1 MTTKPKAKKFRI
13 RRTGGLGAAA
23 RAEEPMQ
30 DPVEAPTAVT
40 PAAPM
45 QSNAAKNEAP
55 QPPISTPAQGEVAT
69 ASDVNSEAEI
79 DAIRREGLTGRQ
91 LRMARRVAQKHG
103 LAPTSDF
110 DAVRLLRAK
119 GIDPFQRSNMLQLVV
134 PNDGES
140 KNDTGETPVQL
151 PQTVPSGDGMLPA
164 TDLLAGANER
174 ASEIMKIQRDIAKR
188 RRRKI
193 VLLISRLSFFIFLPT
208 LLAAYYFYIIATPLY
223 ATNSEFIIQ
232 QAESAN
238 AGSLGSMFGSSQLA
252 TVQDSIAVQGY
263 LTSREAMQRLD
274 EDFGFKAHFAR
285 DEIDAIQRL
294 DPDATDEQAYKLFKR
309 NVKIGYDPTE
319 GIVKMEVIAADP
331 ETSEQWARTLI
342 SYAEERVDS
351 ITQRVRE
358 DQMKGARESFEEALA
373 ERDAALDRLV
383 EIQRTIETID
393 PLSEVATINGQIGQ
407 RETELQEKELQL
419 QALLDNARPNAARVE
434 GVRAD
439 IRRLQA
445 LIDSL
450 RTRLT
455 VASTDGVSLA
465 DKNAELRRAEIDLQT
480 RDGLLQGA
488 LQQMETARIE
498 ANRQVRYLSLGVTP
512 TAPDEAVYPR
522 KFENTVLAFIIL
534 SGIYLMVS
542 LTASILRE
550 QVTS

>member
-1 MTTKPKAKKFRI
+1 MTMKPKAKKFRI
-13 RRTGGLGAAA
+13 RRTGALSSAA
-23 RAEEPMQ
+23 RAGDVVH
-30 DPVEAPTAVT
+30 DPVEAP
-40 PAAPM
+40 AAP
-45 QSNAAKNEAP
+45 
-55 QPPISTPAQGEVAT
+55 TPAQQQPHDLAPAPPQGEVETPQEVAT
-69 ASDVNSEAEI
+69 DADI
-79 DAIRREGLTGRQ
+79 DAVRREGLTGRQ

-134 PNDGES
+134 PNEGEEPA
-140 KNDTGETPVQL
+140 NDTVQL
-151 PQTVPSGDGMLPA
+151 PQTVPSEGNTLPS
-164 TDLLAGANER
+164 TDFAMASNER
-174 ASEIMKIQRDIAKR
+174 ASEIIKIQRDIAKR
-188 RRRKI
+188 RRRKMI
-193 VLLISRLSFFIFLPT
+193 LLFSRLSFFVFLPT
-208 LLAAYYFYIIATPLY
+208 IFAAYYFYIIATPLY
-223 ATNSEFIIQ
+223 ATKSEFIIQ
-232 QAESAN
+232 QAESAG
-238 AGSLGSMFGSSQLA
+238 ATGLGSMFGSSQLA

-274 EDFGFKAHFAR
+274 EDLGFKAHFAR

-294 DPDATDEQAYKLFKR
+294 DVDASDEQAYKLYKR

-331 ETSEQWARTLI
+331 QTSEQWARTLI
-342 SYAEERVDS
+342 SYAEARVDS

-358 DQMKGARESFEEALA
+358 DQMKGARESFEEALE

-393 PLSEVATINGQIGQ
+393 PLTEVATINSQVAQ
-407 RETELQEKELQL
+407 RQTELQEKELQL
-419 QALLDNARPNAARVE
+419 QALLDNAQPNAARVE

-445 LIDSL
+445 LITSL
-450 RTRLT
+450 RTQLT

-465 DKNAELRRAEIDLQT
+465 TKNAELRRAEIDLQT

-488 LQQMETARIE
+488 LQQKETARIE

-512 TAPDEAVYPR
+512 TAPDEAGYPR
-522 KFENTVLAFIIL
+522 KFENTILAFIIFA
-534 SGIYLMVS
+534 GIYLMVS

>member
-1 MTTKPKAKKFRI
+1 MTMKPKAKKYRI
-13 RRTGGLGAAA
+13 RRTGPAGTTAPVEDAIN
-23 RAEEPMQ
+23 
-30 DPVEAPTAVT
+30 DPVEAPSAATEASKPTPPATPTQAAGVNDQTA
-40 PAAPM
+40 
-45 QSNAAKNEAP
+45 
-55 QPPISTPAQGEVAT
+55 
-69 ASDVNSEAEI
+69 I

-134 PNDGES
+134 AEQ
-140 KNDTGETPVQL
+140 GETTADERVQL
-151 PQTVPSGDGMLPA
+151 PQTVPA
-164 TDLLAGANER
+164 EGANLPSTDFNLGANDR
-174 ASEIMKIQRDIAKR
+174 VSEIMKIQQDIAKR
-188 RRRKI
+188 RRRKVI
-193 VLLISRLSFFIFLPT
+193 LLITRLSFFVFLPT
-208 LLAAYYFYIIATPLY
+208 LIAAYYFYAIATPLY
-223 ATNSEFIIQ
+223 ATKSEFVIQ
-232 QAESAN
+232 QAESAG

-263 LTSREAMQRLD
+263 LTSREAMQRLNQD
-274 EDFGFKAHFAR
+274 LGFKDHFKR
-285 DEIDAIQRL
+285 EEIDPIQRL
-294 DPDATDEQAYKLFKR
+294 DPDASDEQAYKLFKR

-319 GIVKMEVIAADP
+319 GIIKMEVIAADP
-331 ETSEQWARTLI
+331 QSSEQWARTLI

-383 EIQRTIETID
+383 DLQRSIETID
-393 PLSEVATINGQIGQ
+393 PLSEVATVNSQIATRQ
-407 RETELQEKELQL
+407 TEMQEKNLQL
-419 QALLDNARPNAARVE
+419 QALLDNSRPNTARVE

-465 DKNAELRRAEIDLQT
+465 TKNADLRRAEIDLQT

-512 TAPDEAVYPR
+512 IASDEASYPR
-522 KFENTVLAFIIL
+522 KFENTILAFLIFA
-534 SGIYLMVS
+534 GIYLMIS

>member
-1 MTTKPKAKKFRI
+1 MKPKAKKFRI
-13 RRTGGLGAAA
+13 RRTGALGSAA

-30 DPVEAPTAVT
+30 DPVEAPSA
-40 PAAPM
+40 AAPVPP
-45 QSNAAKNEAP
+45 ATPRAVEEAP
-55 QPPISTPAQGEVAT
+55 QTPPATPPQGEVA
-69 ASDVNSEAEI
+69 SPGDVSSQADIEAV
-79 DAIRREGLTGRQ
+79 RREGLTGRQ

-110 DAVRLLRAK
+110 DAVRLLRAN
-119 GIDPFQRSNMLQLVV
+119 GIDPFQRSSMLQLVV
-134 PNDGES
+134 PNDG
-140 KNDTGETPVQL
+140 DGGAGEPPVQL
-151 PQTVPSGDGMLPA
+151 PQTVPSGNNTLPS
-164 TDLLAGANER
+164 TDLLDGANER
-174 ASEIMKIQRDIAKR
+174 ASEIVKIQRDIAKR

-208 LLAAYYFYIIATPLY
+208 IMAAYYFYIIATPMY

-232 QAESAN
+232 QAESAS

-274 EDFGFKAHFAR
+274 EDLGFKAHFAR

-294 DPDATDEQAYKLFKR
+294 APDATDEQAYKLFKR

-331 ETSEQWARTLI
+331 QTSEQWARTLI

-383 EIQRTIETID
+383 DIQRSIETID

-407 RETELQEKELQL
+407 RQTELQEKELQL
-419 QALLDNARPNAARVE
+419 QALLDNAQPNAARVE

-439 IRRLQA
+439 IRRLEA
-445 LIDSL
+445 LIASL
-450 RTRLT
+450 RERLT

-465 DKNAELRRAEIDLQT
+465 TKNAELRRAEIDLQT

-512 TAPDEAVYPR
+512 TAPDEAGYPR

-534 SGIYLMVS
+534 AGIYLMIS

>member
-13 RRTGGLGAAA
+13 RRTGALGSPA
-23 RAEEPMQ
+23 RADAPVQ
-30 DPVEAPTAVT
+30 DPVEAPIASPTPAPAPQEASVAGRAAPA
-40 PAAPM
+40 PAAP
-45 QSNAAKNEAP
+45 QDAVKAP
-55 QPPISTPAQGEVAT
+55 DQAT
-69 ASDVNSEAEI
+69 DQDI
-79 DAIRREGLTGRQ
+79 DAIRHEGLTGRQ

-134 PNDGES
+134 PDDGS
-140 KNDTGETPVQL
+140 DETPVQL
-151 PQTVPSGDGMLPA
+151 PQTVPSGDNTLPS
-164 TDLLAGANER
+164 TDLMSSANER
-174 ASEIMKIQRDIAKR
+174 VSGIVMIQRDIAKR
-188 RRRKI
+188 RRRKMA
-193 VLLISRLSFFIFLPT
+193 LLISRISFFVFLPT
-208 LLAAYYFYIIATPLY
+208 LLAGYYFYIIATPLY

-232 QAESAN
+232 QAESAG

-274 EDFGFKAHFAR
+274 EDLGFKAHFAR

-294 DPDATDEQAYKLFKR
+294 TPDATDEQAYKLYKR

-319 GIVKMEVIAADP
+319 GIIKMEVIAADP
-331 ETSEQWARTLI
+331 ESSEEWARKLI
-342 SYAEERVDS
+342 SYAEARVDS

-393 PLSEVATINGQIGQ
+393 PLTEVATINSQVAQ
-407 RETELQEKELQL
+407 RQTELQEKELQL
-419 QALLDNARPNAARVE
+419 QALLDNAQPNAARVE

-439 IRRLQA
+439 IRRLEA
-445 LIDSL
+445 LITSL
-450 RTRLT
+450 RTQLT
-455 VASTDGVSLA
+455 VASNDGVSLA
-465 DKNAELRRAEIDLQT
+465 TKNAELRRAEIDLQT

-498 ANRQVRYLSLGVTP
+498 ANRQVRYLSLGVSP
-512 TAPDEAVYPR
+512 TAPDEAAYPR
-522 KFENTVLAFIIL
+522 KFENTLLAFIIFA
-534 SGIYLMVS
+534 GIYLMVS

>member
-1 MTTKPKAKKFRI
+1 MKPKAKKFRI
-13 RRTGGLGAAA
+13 RRTGALGSAA

-30 DPVEAPTAVT
+30 DPVEAPTA
-40 PAAPM
+40 PAQAAPVPPA
-45 QSNAAKNEAP
+45 SPRAAEQAP
-55 QPPISTPAQGEVAT
+55 QTPPATPPRGDIASPGDVA
-69 ASDVNSEAEI
+69 SETDI
-79 DAIRREGLTGRQ
+79 DAVRREGLTGRQ

-134 PNDGES
+134 PNEGDGGGG
-140 KNDTGETPVQL
+140 GEPPVQL
-151 PQTVPSGDGMLPA
+151 PQTVPSGENNLPS
-164 TDLLAGANER
+164 TDLLSGANER

-208 LLAAYYFYIIATPLY
+208 IMAGYYFYIIATPMY

-232 QAESAN
+232 QAESAS

-274 EDFGFKAHFAR
+274 EDLGFKEHFAR

-294 DPDATDEQAYKLFKR
+294 APDATDEQAYKLFKR

-331 ETSEQWARTLI
+331 QTSEQWARTLI
-342 SYAEERVDS
+342 SYAEQRVDS

-358 DQMKGARESFEEALA
+358 DQMRGARDSFEEALA

-383 EIQRTIETID
+383 DIQRSIETID
-393 PLSEVATINGQIGQ
+393 PLSEVATINSQIGQ
-407 RETELQEKELQL
+407 RQTELQEKELQL
-419 QALLDNARPNAARVE
+419 QALLDNAQPNAARVE

-465 DKNAELRRAEIDLQT
+465 TKNAELRRAEIDLQT

-522 KFENTVLAFIIL
+522 KFENTILAFIIL
-534 SGIYLMVS
+534 AGIYLMVS

>member
-1 MTTKPKAKKFRI
+1 MTMKPKAKKFRI
-13 RRTGGLGAAA
+13 RRTGALSSAA
-23 RAEEPMQ
+23 RAGDVVH
-30 DPVEAPTAVT
+30 DPVEAP
-40 PAAPM
+40 AAP
-45 QSNAAKNEAP
+45 
-55 QPPISTPAQGEVAT
+55 TPAQQQPHDLAPAPPQGEVETPQEVAT
-69 ASDVNSEAEI
+69 DADI
-79 DAIRREGLTGRQ
+79 DAVRREGLTGRQ

-134 PNDGES
+134 PNEGEEPA
-140 KNDTGETPVQL
+140 NDTVQL
-151 PQTVPSGDGMLPA
+151 PQTVPSEGNTLPS
-164 TDLLAGANER
+164 TDFAMASNER
-174 ASEIMKIQRDIAKR
+174 ASEIIKIQRDIAKR
-188 RRRKI
+188 RRRKMI
-193 VLLISRLSFFIFLPT
+193 LLFSRLSFFVFLPT
-208 LLAAYYFYIIATPLY
+208 IFAAYYFYIIATPLY
-223 ATNSEFIIQ
+223 ATKSEFIIQ
-232 QAESAN
+232 QAESAG
-238 AGSLGSMFGSSQLA
+238 ATGLGSMFGSSQLA

-274 EDFGFKAHFAR
+274 EDLGFKAHFAR

-294 DPDATDEQAYKLFKR
+294 DVDASDEQAYKLYKR

-331 ETSEQWARTLI
+331 QTSEQWARTLI
-342 SYAEERVDS
+342 SYAEARVDS

-358 DQMKGARESFEEALA
+358 DQMKGARESFEEALE

-393 PLSEVATINGQIGQ
+393 PLTEVATINSQVAQ
-407 RETELQEKELQL
+407 RQTELQEKELQL
-419 QALLDNARPNAARVE
+419 QALLDNAQPNAARVE

-445 LIDSL
+445 LITSL
-450 RTRLT
+450 RTQLT

-465 DKNAELRRAEIDLQT
+465 TKNAELRRAEIDLQT

-512 TAPDEAVYPR
+512 TAPDEAGYPR
-522 KFENTVLAFIIL
+522 KFENTILAFIIFA
-534 SGIYLMVS
+534 GIYLMVS